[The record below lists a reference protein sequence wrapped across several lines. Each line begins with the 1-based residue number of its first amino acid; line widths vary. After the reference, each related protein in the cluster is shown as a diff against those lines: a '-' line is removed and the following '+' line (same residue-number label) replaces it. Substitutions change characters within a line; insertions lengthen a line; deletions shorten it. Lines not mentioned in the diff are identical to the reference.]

1 MVIYEGMEF
10 RQPLFLCA
18 TVFLTIIIIISS
30 GCISEVEN
38 ETIAE
43 NISEV
48 MPTPTPYDP
57 DAYISAIPES
67 FKKEIIEAYFQ
78 DPSTGYIIKKG
89 YISDF
94 LISSRTYPGTDT
106 IFPVIVFYFHKTVSS
121 EPESS
126 PTRVDCNIYL
136 GTDLANQTIQMK
148 SDAMKNGYVWISMC
162 GVVIR
167 DPTLTFGEEIQV
179 YDADKHV
186 VVMEKR
192 VPAEEYD
199 RLFS

>member
-1 MVIYEGMEF
+1 MEV
-10 RQPLFLCA
+10 RHPLLLSVV
-18 TVFLTIIIIISS
+18 VFLTLLIIISS
-30 GCISEVEN
+30 GCISEVDN
-38 ETIAE
+38 VTIAE

-57 DAYISAIPES
+57 DAYINAIPES

-78 DPSTGYIIKKG
+78 DPTGYIIKKG

-94 LISSRTYPGTDT
+94 VISSRTYPGTDT

-126 PTRVDCNIYL
+126 PTRVDCNIYQ

-148 SDAMKNGYVWISMC
+148 SDAMKNGFVWISI
-162 GVVIR
+162 GSVVIR
-167 DPTLTFGEEIQV
+167 EPTITFGELKQV
-179 YDADKHV
+179 FKDNHV
-186 VVMEKR
+186 VVIEHR
-192 VPAEEYD
+192 LPAEEYD
-199 RLFS
+199 QLFS

>member
-1 MVIYEGMEF
+1 MEV
-10 RQPLFLCA
+10 RHPLLLSVV
-18 TVFLTIIIIISS
+18 VFLTLLIIISS
-30 GCISEVEN
+30 GCISEVDN
-38 ETIAE
+38 VTIAE

-57 DAYISAIPES
+57 DAYINAIPES

-78 DPSTGYIIKKG
+78 DPTGYIIKKG

-94 LISSRTYPGTDT
+94 VISSRTYPGTDT

-126 PTRVDCNIYL
+126 PTRVDCNIYQ

-148 SDAMKNGYVWISMC
+148 SDAMKNGFVWISMC

-167 DPTLTFGEEIQV
+167 DPSITFGELKQV
-179 YDADKHV
+179 FDAEKHV
-186 VVMEKR
+186 VVVENR
-192 VPAEEYD
+192 LPPEEYD